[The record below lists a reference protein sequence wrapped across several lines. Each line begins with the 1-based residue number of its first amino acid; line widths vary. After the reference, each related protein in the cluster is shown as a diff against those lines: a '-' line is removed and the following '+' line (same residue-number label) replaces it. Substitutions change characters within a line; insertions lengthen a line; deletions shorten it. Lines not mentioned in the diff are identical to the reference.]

1 MQTYQT
7 DADSTLGALTKNES
21 WKTVEGKKKKKKKQN
36 ELPVVEAAEVGNT
49 LSKKKTREDNT
60 SEAEPEVT
68 TSITMT
74 VDGVKAEEKLKV
86 SLVF

>member
-1 MQTYQT
+1 M
-7 DADSTLGALTKNES
+7 
-21 WKTVEGKKKKKKKQN
+21 EGKKKKKKQN
-36 ELPVVEAAEVGNT
+36 EVPVVEAEEVGYT
-49 LSKKKTREDNT
+49 LSKKKTREDKT

-68 TSITMT
+68 TSIAMT